1 MATAVI
7 PVLLVLLGA
16 FSRLIPHPPNFV
28 ALGALALYSGAR
40 LPRRVAWV
48 VPLAALALSDFVLD
62 FGTGRRAL
70 SLVRLTI
77 YGTFAAIVFAGRLA
91 RVGASFARLAALSV
105 SASVLFFLT
114 SNLAECTGNPIYPK
128 TAAGLLSS
136 YVAAIPF
143 FWNTLAADLLGTAVF
158 FSADA
163 WARRRTARD
172 PFARRRRLTAA
183 AVLGGLLVA
192 GSSSAQN
199 VPPASESVVVTA
211 TSVAED
217 EKEIGSAV
225 TVITKEEIQRRET
238 ASVSD
243 LLRTVPGLDVVTLGS
258 PGSQTS
264 LFTRGTNSTQTLV
277 LVDGARMN
285 SPFFAGYDWSAM
297 TTENVDRIEVVRG
310 PFSALYGSDA
320 IGGVVQVFTRSPAQ
334 GVFGRATGEVGNLG
348 QGRGSGSFSIGEGI
362 FGATGSY
369 SYNAFDGDRPNTDWR
384 QRNGSARLEARLSE
398 GSRIAVEGSILDGE
412 VGNPGAV
419 GSPFASPTARGL
431 FREERLAVPGNFA
444 LSDSN
449 HIDVLFANVRSKP
462 GFNDVGFES
471 QTDARTLQ
479 ARVADTQKLGD
490 HQLTAFGNWERWS
503 VDDGS
508 NFGPNLTDQRTTI
521 WGVGAQDAVTLGP
534 VTVTAGLRYDH
545 HSVFGEAW
553 SPRGTISW
561 LSADGAW
568 KVRASGGTGF
578 RAPTVG
584 ELYYPFSGNPDLK
597 PERSVS
603 YEVGAERYLD
613 AVGGR
618 AEVSL
623 FWNDLT
629 DLIVYDFNQQLN
641 RNVGRART
649 RGVEV
654 GWRQSVL
661 PNLAVDANY
670 TYLDAQNLVTDER
683 LVRRPHHSAGLGVDW
698 RPIPAVEVYPRLIFV
713 GSRPDVSEVSGPV
726 TDPSYLRVDFT
737 GRWQATDL
745 LAPYVRLTNA
755 FNHQYDEAAGYP
767 NPGRLVSGGLDVR
780 F

>member
-1 MATAVI
+1 MAT
-7 PVLLVLLGA
+7 PLLLVLLGA
-16 FSRLIPHPPNFV
+16 LSRLIPHPPNFA
-28 ALGALALYSGAR
+28 ALGAVALYAGAR
-40 LPRRVAWV
+40 LPGRWAWS
-48 VPLAALALSDFVLD
+48 VPLAAMALSDLFLD
-62 FGTGRRAL
+62 FGTGRRAV
-70 SLVRLTI
+70 SVSRVVI
-77 YGTFAAIVFAGRLA
+77 YATFAAVVFVGRWA
-91 RVGASFARLAALSV
+91 REKASPARLAALSV
-105 SASVLFFLT
+105 SASLLFFLT
-114 SNLAECTGNPIYPK
+114 SNLVVCAGDPMYPK
-128 TAAGLLSS
+128 TPAGLLLC
-136 YVAAIPF
+136 YAAAIPF
-143 FWNTLAADLLGTAVF
+143 FWNTLAADLLGTALL
-158 FSADA
+158 FSLDA
-163 WARRRTARD
+163 LSRRRAM
-172 PFARRRRLTAA
+172 LAA
-183 AVLGGLLVA
+183 GVALAALLLPTGL
-192 GSSSAQN
+192 SAQN
-199 VPPASESVVVTA
+199 APPAASESVVVTA
-211 TSVAED
+211 TSVPED

-225 TVITKEEIQRRET
+225 TVITRQEIEKRET
-238 ASVSD
+238 STVSD

-297 TTENVDRIEVVRG
+297 TTENVERIEIVRG

-334 GVFGRATGEVGNLG
+334 GVTGRATGEVGNLG
-348 QGRGSGSFSIGEGI
+348 QGRGSGSFSIGEGV
-362 FGATGSY
+362 FGASGSY

-384 QRNGSARLEARLSE
+384 ERNGSARLEARLSE

-419 GSPFASPTARGL
+419 GSPFGSPTARGL
-431 FREERLAVPGNFA
+431 FREERIAVPGTFA
-444 LSDSN
+444 LSDTN
-449 HIDVLFANVRSKP
+449 HLDVLFANVRSKP
-462 GFNDVGFES
+462 GFVDVGFDS

-479 ARVADTQKLGD
+479 ARVSDTAKLGD
-490 HQLTAFGNWERWS
+490 HQLTAFGNWERWN

-521 WGVGAQDAVTLGP
+521 WGLGAQDAVTLGP
-534 VTVTAGLRYDH
+534 FTVTAGVRYDH

-561 LSADGAW
+561 LSADGLW
-568 KVRASGGTGF
+568 KVRGSGGTGF

-603 YEVGAERYLD
+603 WEVGAERYLD

-623 FWNDLT
+623 FWNDLR

-641 RNVGRART
+641 LNVGRART

-670 TYLDAQNLVTDER
+670 TYLDAQNLVTDEQ

-698 RPIPAVEVYPRLIFV
+698 RPLPAIEVYPRLIYV
-713 GSRPDVSEVSGPV
+713 GSRPDVSEVVGPV

-737 GRWQATDL
+737 GRWQATEIV
-745 LAPYVRLTNA
+745 APYVRLTNA

>member
-1 MATAVI
+1 MATAAV
-7 PVLLVLLGA
+7 PVLLALLGA
-16 FSRLIPHPPNFV
+16 LSRLIPHPPNFV

-40 LPRRVAWV
+40 LPRRLAWA
-48 VPLAALALSDFVLD
+48 VPLGAMALSDFVLD

-70 SLVRLTI
+70 SLLRLTI
-77 YGTFAAIVFAGRLA
+77 YGTFAAIVFLGRLA
-91 RVGASFARLAALSV
+91 RAGASPARLAALSV
-105 SASVLFFLT
+105 SASVVFFLT
-114 SNLAECTGNPIYPK
+114 SNLVECARDPIYPA
-128 TAAGLLSS
+128 TAAGLLSC
-136 YVAAIPF
+136 YAAAIPF
-143 FWNTLAADLLGTAVF
+143 FWNTLLADLLGTAFF
-158 FSADA
+158 FSVDA
-163 WARRRTARD
+163 LSRRQAR
-172 PFARRRRLTAA
+172 AA
-183 AVLGGLLVA
+183 ATIVIGTLFAGVL
-192 GSSSAQN
+192 SAQN
-199 VPPASESVVVTA
+199 VPANASESVVVTA
-211 TSVAED
+211 TSIPEE

-225 TVITKEEIQRRET
+225 TVITKEEIQKRET

-243 LLRTVPGLDVVTLGS
+243 LLRTIPGLDVVTLGS

-334 GVFGRATGEVGNLG
+334 GLSGRATGEVGNLG

-362 FGATGSY
+362 FGASGSY

-419 GSPFASPTARGL
+419 GSPFGSPTARGL

-449 HIDVLFANVRSKP
+449 HLDVLFANVRSKP
-462 GFNDVGFES
+462 GFTDVGFES

-479 ARVADTQKLGD
+479 ARVADTQRLGD
-490 HQLTAFGNWERWS
+490 HQLTAFGNWERWT

-521 WGVGAQDAVTLGP
+521 WGVGAQDAVAFGP
-534 VTVTAGLRYDH
+534 LTVTAGVRYDH

-561 LSADGAW
+561 LSSDGLW

-584 ELYYPFSGNPDLK
+584 ELYYPFSGNPELK
-597 PERSVS
+597 PEHSTS
-603 YEVGAERYLD
+603 YEIGAERYLD
-613 AVGGR
+613 AAGGR
-618 AEVSL
+618 AEISL

-629 DLIVYDFNQQLN
+629 DLIVYDFNLQLN
-641 RNVGRART
+641 ENIGKART

-654 GWRQSVL
+654 GWRQTIL
-661 PNLAVDANY
+661 PNLAVYANY
-670 TYLDAQNLVTDER
+670 TYLDAENRVTGEQ
-683 LVRRPHHSAGLGVDW
+683 LIRRPRHAAGLGVSW
-698 RPIPAVEVYPRLIFV
+698 RPIPALEVYPRLIFV
-713 GSRPDVSEVSGPV
+713 GSRPDVSEVVGPV
-726 TDPSYLRVDFT
+726 TDPSYLTMDFT
-737 GRWQATDL
+737 GRWQATEIV
-745 LAPYVRLTNA
+745 APYVRLTNA
-755 FNHQYDEAAGYP
+755 FNHAYDEAAGYP